1 MDLAESGPKASIA
14 TYRDLI
20 VWQKSM
26 DLVAK
31 CYDFSKFLPA
41 SEAYGLAAQIQ
52 RAAVSIP
59 ANIAEGYGRHHLGDY
74 LHHVS
79 MANGSLKELETH
91 FLIAARLEYLS
102 KERCEQILKLT
113 DEIGRMLAALTRGL
127 RKRLPSQT
135 SDGRR

>member
-1 MDLAESGPKASIA
+1 MVETGRKASIA
-14 TYRDLI
+14 TYRGLI
-20 VWQKSM
+20 VWQKST
-26 DLVAK
+26 DLVTK
-31 CYDFSKFLPA
+31 CYAFSKFLPA
-41 SEAYGLAAQIQ
+41 SEIYGLSAQIQ

-91 FLIAARLEYLS
+91 FLIAARLDYLS
-102 KERCEQILKLT
+102 EERCEQVLKLT

-127 RKRLPSQT
+127 RKRLPSQ
-135 SDGRR
+135 